1 MSLIDP
7 TRFRDPPAPRQ
18 HLRAPR
24 DAGADGSGPGTDHDH
39 TAWIARCRRTA
50 ADIARVRVLA
60 RTRAGD
66 QEWDEVDALLDRLG
80 VALGRDLGPPGA
92 LR

>member
-1 MSLIDP
+1 VSLIDP
-7 TRFRDPPAPRQ
+7 TRFGDPPAPRQ
-18 HLRAPR
+18 HQRAPR
-24 DAGADGSGPGTDHDH
+24 GAGGSGAGTDHDH

-60 RTRAGD
+60 RTHAGD